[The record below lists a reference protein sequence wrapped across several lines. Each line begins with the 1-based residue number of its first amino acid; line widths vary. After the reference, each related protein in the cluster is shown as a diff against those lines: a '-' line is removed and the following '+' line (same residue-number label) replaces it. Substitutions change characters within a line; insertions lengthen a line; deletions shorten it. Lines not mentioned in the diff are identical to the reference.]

1 MILILLGVVY
11 CMVFNKIK
19 QILCEEF
26 EIDEN
31 EVVIDADLTA
41 DLDID
46 EIDIYD
52 LVMSVEDE
60 FQMELPDEALE
71 KISTVGDLVKFI
83 EENN

>member
-1 MILILLGVVY
+1 
-11 CMVFNKIK
+11 MVFEKIK

-26 EIDEN
+26 EIEEN
-31 EVVIDADLTA
+31 EVTLSASLAD

-60 FQMELPDEALE
+60 FQKELPDEALE
-71 KISTVGDLVKFI
+71 DIVTVGDLVKYI
-83 EENN
+83 EEN

>member
-31 EVVIDADLTA
+31 EVVMNADLTA

>member
-1 MILILLGVVY
+1 
-11 CMVFNKIK
+11 MVFDKIK

-26 EIDEN
+26 EIDEE
-31 EVVIDADLTA
+31 EVVIDADLCR

-60 FQMELPDEALE
+60 FHMELPDEALE
-71 KISTVGDLVKFI
+71 NISTVGDLVKFI

>member
-11 CMVFNKIK
+11 YMVFNKIK

-26 EIDEN
+26 EIEEN
-31 EVVIDADLTA
+31 EVVMDADLTA

>member
-1 MILILLGVVY
+1 
-11 CMVFNKIK
+11 MVFEKIK

-26 EIDEN
+26 EIEEN
-31 EVVIDADLTA
+31 EVTLSASLAD

-60 FQMELPDEALE
+60 FQKELPDEALE
-71 KISTVGDLVKFI
+71 EIVTVGDLVKYI
-83 EENN
+83 EEN

>member
-1 MILILLGVVY
+1 MILILSGVVY
-11 CMVFNKIK
+11 CMVFSKVK

-26 EIDEN
+26 EVDSS
-31 EVVIDADLTA
+31 EVLADAKLYE

-60 FQMELPDEALE
+60 FEIELPDEALE
-71 KISTVGDLVKFI
+71 EIFTVGDLVKFI
-83 EENN
+83 EENI

>member
-1 MILILLGVVY
+1 MIFGKL
-11 CMVFNKIK
+11 K

-26 EIDEN
+26 EIDEE
-31 EVVIDADLTA
+31 EVVMDADLYG

-60 FQMELPDEALE
+60 FQIELPDEALE
-71 KISTVGDLVKFI
+71 NISTVGDLVKFI

>member
-1 MILILLGVVY
+1 
-11 CMVFNKIK
+11 MVFNKIK

-31 EVVIDADLTA
+31 EVVMDADLTA

>member
-1 MILILLGVVY
+1 
-11 CMVFNKIK
+11 MVFNKIK

-26 EIDEN
+26 EIEEN
-31 EVVIDADLTA
+31 EVVMDADLTA

>member
-1 MILILLGVVY
+1 
-11 CMVFNKIK
+11 MVFNKIK

-26 EIDEN
+26 EIDEE
-31 EVVIDADLTA
+31 EVVIDANLCR

-60 FQMELPDEALE
+60 FHMELPDEALE
-71 KISTVGDLVKFI
+71 NISTVGDLVKFI

>member
-1 MILILLGVVY
+1 
-11 CMVFNKIK
+11 MVFNKIK

-26 EIDEN
+26 EIDEE
-31 EVVIDADLTA
+31 EVVIDADLCR

-60 FQMELPDEALE
+60 FHMELPDEALE
-71 KISTVGDLVKFI
+71 NISTVGDLVKFI